1 MWKIF
6 ASPCFQHERGIK
18 MTNRDR
24 QRQTVEKHRLFCTL
38 LCSWSIST
46 ISDSRLESASCSNL
60 SGAFWGDSMCCRRE
74 AERWRNYTKTWLTD
88 FGLGLGF
95 TLPDSG
101 LSGQKKEAEP
111 QLEREKEL
119 NIPGY
124 LVRLNYTRS
133 LNSKENHK
141 IVIVAFDYPLDPFNW
156 LHIANLTHQM
166 EYFKI
171 SLIYS
176 THPCVGKPVWKVWK
190 GEALKKTW
198 RMTE

>member
-6 ASPCFQHERGIK
+6 ASPCFRRERGIK
-18 MTNRDR
+18 MTNGDR
-24 QRQTVEKHRLFCTL
+24 QWQTVEKHRLFCTL

-88 FGLGLGF
+88 SGPGLGF

-101 LSGQKKEAEP
+101 LPSQKKETEP

-119 NIPGY
+119 KPGY
-124 LVRLNYTRS
+124 LVRLDYTWS

-141 IVIVAFDYPLDPFNW
+141 IVIVAIDY
-156 LHIANLTHQM
+156 
-166 EYFKI
+166 Y
-171 SLIYS
+171 
-176 THPCVGKPVWKVWK
+176 
-190 GEALKKTW
+190 
-198 RMTE
+198 

>member
-6 ASPCFQHERGIK
+6 ASPCFRRERGIK
-18 MTNRDR
+18 MTNGDR

-88 FGLGLGF
+88 FGPGLGF

-101 LSGQKKEAEP
+101 LSGQKKEAAP

-119 NIPGY
+119 KPVY
-124 LVRLNYTRS
+124 LVRLNYTWS

-141 IVIVAFDYPLDPFNW
+141 IVIVAIDTIKKMPLMT
-156 LHIANLTHQM
+156 HLTC
-166 EYFKI
+166 
-171 SLIYS
+171 LIGF
-176 THPCVGKPVWKVWK
+176 V
-190 GEALKKTW
+190 
-198 RMTE
+198 